1 VWTRGIKDC
10 AFRMKPGPHSTSGIQ
25 AAGGLSSNW
34 DALARTLWEALAH
47 DATAEIL
54 ILTPQ
59 GRIAFANR
67 DAETFFGA
75 EHGSLNGSQYRD
87 LYPEQVATERLGYI
101 ADVARTNTPMVIEGI
116 IRGSWRQ
123 TTLRFLPAT
132 EPLVLLINK
141 PIGEPIAGQVTHGV
155 RARHDDLGVLG
166 SLTTR
171 EREILALIGR
181 GLSTVEIARSL
192 GRSVKTVE
200 WHRVSLGTKLG
211 VTNRVEL
218 AHIALRSG
226 LAAIGSAGTPIQV
239 QVAAE
244 TGSKEPAPSEN

>member
-1 VWTRGIKDC
+1 MKKDR
-10 AFRMKPGPHSTSGIQ
+10 ALSMKSGPSSTSGTQ
-25 AAGGLSSNW
+25 TAGGLSSNW
-34 DALARTLWEALAH
+34 DSLARTLWEALAQ
-47 DATAEIL
+47 DASAEIL

-67 DAETFFGA
+67 DAETFFSA
-75 EHGSLNGSQYRD
+75 EHGSLNGTQYRD
-87 LYPEQVATERLGYI
+87 LYPEPVATERLGYI
-101 ADVARTNTPMVIEGI
+101 TEVARTGTAIVLEGI
-116 IRGSWRQ
+116 IRGAWRQ
-123 TTLRFLPAT
+123 TSLRFLPAA

-141 PIGEPIAGQVTHGV
+141 PIGEPLAGQGSNRI

-181 GLSTVEIARSL
+181 GLSTVDIAKSL

-226 LAAIGSAGTPIQV
+226 LAAIGTAGQPVQV
-239 QVAAE
+239 QIAGETNPTEAA
-244 TGSKEPAPSEN
+244 PAGDN

>member
-1 VWTRGIKDC
+1 
-10 AFRMKPGPHSTSGIQ
+10 MKSGPNSTSGTQ
-25 AAGGLSSNW
+25 TAGGLSSNW

-87 LYPEQVATERLGYI
+87 LYPEAVATERLAYI
-101 ADVARTNTPMVIEGI
+101 ADVARTGTPVVIEGI

-141 PIGEPIAGQVTHGV
+141 PIGEPTAAQGTHVGV

-181 GLSTVEIARSL
+181 GMSTVEIARSL

-226 LAAIGSAGTPIQV
+226 LAAIGSAGTPLQV

-244 TGSKEPAPSEN
+244 ASSKEPAPSEN